1 MILYLKKKNSR
12 CDWQSMCIYSFS
24 IAAVIYIHFCDSKEL
39 YKQDCIS

>member
-1 MILYLKKKNSR
+1 MILYLKKTTR

-24 IAAVIYIHFCDSKEL
+24 IAAVIYIHFSVTPQL